1 MSEINWKASNL
12 ENWEIALQPMQTQED
27 EKNKKK
33 KRKKEYTIQLSKT
46 LIDVFEPKG
55 RGSFSVK
62 KDSKIL
68 GGHIRL
74 EEPLNGTSTVAN
86 KATEFPITPWIT
98 LQELLLHYNKI
109 NPTKNVIST
118 KFLFAALPN
127 QKLSIQGTN
136 IYADDKKIVDLEPEG
151 NKIIPSTLIMPKKK
165 YTPVELQTEHLLQK
179 PPFRFVDSIEIEEGT
194 QKPKRWTQF
203 QWSFTIPEDFP
214 WQNDGSISPGILIEF
229 AGQTWSAVISPYL
242 NTGKPSIKNPKN
254 KEETIP
260 NAERQFFTFE
270 SSRTKSTSVPVKA
283 GDTLMLTG
291 KILKYSP
298 EKKDDDGIV
307 RFCYTIQNASGK
319 KLLSWEMEGKITFMR
334 VFSIGFRRHKGKL
347 EQALKND
354 IYKMAEAL
362 QKPNKETVQN
372 TEEETTLDAEAAKT
386 TPEVAKSTPE
396 TTSES
401 ISTNE
406 EPKKPTKVAIS
417 DNMLLEDILS
427 DEETW
432 RTFIETIQTR
442 FDINLYT
449 PERLEKIAMVRT
461 IGDLIK
467 FLNQEIN
474 DI

>member
-1 MSEINWKASNL
+1 
-12 ENWEIALQPMQTQED
+12 
-27 EKNKKK
+27 
-33 KRKKEYTIQLSKT
+33 
-46 LIDVFEPKG
+46 
-55 RGSFSVK
+55 
-62 KDSKIL
+62 
-68 GGHIRL
+68 
-74 EEPLNGTSTVAN
+74 
-86 KATEFPITPWIT
+86 
-98 LQELLLHYNKI
+98 
-109 NPTKNVIST
+109 
-118 KFLFAALPN
+118 
-127 QKLSIQGTN
+127 
-136 IYADDKKIVDLEPEG
+136 
-151 NKIIPSTLIMPKKK
+151 
-165 YTPVELQTEHLLQK
+165 
-179 PPFRFVDSIEIEEGT
+179 
-194 QKPKRWTQF
+194 
-203 QWSFTIPEDFP
+203 
-214 WQNDGSISPGILIEF
+214 
-229 AGQTWSAVISPYL
+229 
-242 NTGKPSIKNPKN
+242 
-254 KEETIP
+254 
-260 NAERQFFTFE
+260 
-270 SSRTKSTSVPVKA
+270 
-283 GDTLMLTG
+283 
-291 KILKYSP
+291 
-298 EKKDDDGIV
+298 
-307 RFCYTIQNASGK
+307 
-319 KLLSWEMEGKITFMR
+319 MR